1 MNTFL
6 ATIVMILLS
15 IPAYAE
21 SVGFLKIVVL
31 KVRSDHNTDV
41 SLHLNGK
48 KFTQFSH
55 ATEGFQIKAIDK
67 SFLSNAESTPLDSDY
82 SKLQQGCEFD
92 FSLFYS
98 FDQNDWIS
106 LGVFH
111 APSSAVR
118 TRLPIGICDGKIC
131 SSDSKIASA
140 LEELEKQ
147 RWRRETAL
155 EKRRLMMERL
165 ILESNLTE
173 IENRVSNAKDPEIPK
188 ERFESLEEVDEIRR
202 YSEDEASPA
211 SPSGPS
217 STEMV
222 AKALQNGTL
231 GALISEIDFQQ
242 KFVNDCLSMG
252 SYSQTL
258 CVRYGSF
265 GWAGAIAEASA
276 LSLQLDV
283 DPEAVRKRFE
293 IINSEAPASD
303 SLRAKSEQLAEIR
316 FEVQRLVEAQRSMRH
331 WNEIG
336 SYARPVVGFTPL
348 SDIVDFCES
357 FTGREFCLNDGR
369 ELSRNERLFAVAGII
384 IGSRMTWEWLARG
397 SLGDVIFLDAK
408 KIVESAAK
416 SFDRTGLNN
425 FLDII
430 KSERGSWKPIGEDI
444 ANVIEKIKFPNLW
457 SEGKY
462 KDSIKNAM
470 EHFKKHGND
479 FPNIKNPVEYVE
491 HAHSFM
497 IHPPAGTLTK
507 VRPNGDSL
515 FYHIESNTFA
525 IRSAEGAPRTI
536 YKPTEEIKYWEDL
549 VRKEG
554 L

>member
-31 KVRSDHNTDV
+31 KVRSDHNTDI

-55 ATEGFQIKAIDK
+55 ATEGPQIKAIDK

-82 SKLQQGCEFD
+82 STLKKGCQFD

-106 LGVFH
+106 LGVYH

-118 TRLPIGICDGKIC
+118 TSLPIGICNGKLC

-140 LEELEKQ
+140 LEELEQQ
-147 RWRRETAL
+147 RWQRETSL
-155 EKRRLMMERL
+155 EKNRLLMERL

-173 IENRVSNAKDPEIPK
+173 IENRVSKAKDPEIPE
-188 ERFESLEEVDEIRR
+188 ERFESLEEVDEVRR
-202 YSEDEASPA
+202 YSEVEALPE
-211 SPSGPS
+211 SPSGQS
-217 STEMV
+217 SSEMV

-231 GALISEIDFQQ
+231 GALIREIDFQE

-252 SYSQTL
+252 SYSQAL

-303 SLRAKSEQLAEIR
+303 SLNARRERLAEIR
-316 FEVQRLVEAQRSMRH
+316 FEVQGLVEVQRSMKH

-336 SYARPVVGFTPL
+336 STARTVAAFTPL
-348 SDIVDFCES
+348 NDIVDFCES
-357 FTGREFCLNDGR
+357 FTGREFCLANGR

-384 IGSRMTWEWLARG
+384 IGSRVTWEWLARG
-397 SLGDVIFLDAK
+397 SLEDVIVSDAK

-416 SFDRTGLNN
+416 LGVETGETIKDFESWLIRPIANERGAVGRS
-425 FLDII
+425 LDKTLEII
-430 KSERGSWKPIGEDI
+430 KDLRPEKAAIEGATLFENVPKSLR
-444 ANVIEKIKFPNLW
+444 ANVWDIMENLPQA
-457 SEGKY
+457 
-462 KDSIKNAM
+462 IKNNPGA
-470 EHFKKHGND
+470 EEF
-479 FPNIKNPVEYVE
+479 IKSLRP
-491 HAHSFM
+491 HL
-497 IHPPAGTLTK
+497 LT
-507 VRPNGDSL
+507 
-515 FYHIESNTFA
+515 
-525 IRSAEGAPRTI
+525 
-536 YKPTEEIKYWEDL
+536 EDL
-549 VRKEG
+549 KGWTSLDLVPNNRNASPLRFLYKVETDG
-554 L
+554 IIKWMIKDTH